1 MSSTYHGVTVRGA
14 TCVRPAVVPRVVNSR
29 SDAFSHSRAGDMSS
43 QPHHGGRKESCGKS
57 HKKQSKVIWKT
68 ITILKMSTG
77 YLVLEFHHPF
87 VSCDGCC
94 PEDLNNSRSFGAAE
108 SITAPILDLSKDRP
122 KHDPARV
129 VAVVVGTFLG

>member
-1 MSSTYHGVTVRGA
+1 M
-14 TCVRPAVVPRVVNSR
+14 VNR
-29 SDAFSHSRAGDMSS
+29 CSDTLSHSRAGDMSS

-57 HKKQSKVIWKT
+57 HKKQSKVIWES

-77 YLVLEFHHPF
+77 YLVLELGDPF

-94 PEDLNNSRSFGAAE
+94 PEDLNNSRSFGVAE
-108 SITAPILDLSKDRP
+108 GITASILDLSKDRT

-129 VAVVVGTFLG
+129 VAVVVGTLLG